1 MVEIEIKRGY
11 EILPDNRVRFGIRV
25 INNGDSAISDV
36 EVILDY
42 SHSLFEL
49 EGNGI
54 EGLGTIP
61 PYIPR
66 TAKFILKPLGCVH
79 NEEVGATIRYKDHK
93 WKKQTLEM
101 HPKEVH
107 CVCPFLKEKTI
118 TRMDFLK
125 LFNEGYPAE
134 HGMNFE
140 NIQPE
145 KVAEFIT
152 HACKNRLY
160 KVDEFSVE
168 NGKIMYL
175 AGYSIGEKAHYLLIA
190 VVLEHEGIVQVLF
203 KAKSDKEFGING
215 FLNEIVENLRHL
227 VQSSS
232 AAKEIGII
240 KREQVINII
249 DSVVQHTNFSG
260 ITGPSSISIQESVV
274 QRTNFGS
281 SEDENRKKEYEE
293 EKLRREKEEERLRKN
308 GKNRRICENNREKKP
323 A

>member
-1 MVEIEIKRGY
+1 
-11 EILPDNRVRFGIRV
+11 
-25 INNGDSAISDV
+25 
-36 EVILDY
+36 
-42 SHSLFEL
+42 
-49 EGNGI
+49 
-54 EGLGTIP
+54 
-61 PYIPR
+61 
-66 TAKFILKPLGCVH
+66 
-79 NEEVGATIRYKDHK
+79 
-93 WKKQTLEM
+93 M

-175 AGYSIGEKAHYLLIA
+175 AGDSVGEKAHYLLTA
-190 VVLEHEGIVQVLF
+190 VVIEREGIVQVLF
-203 KAKSDKEFGING
+203 KAKSDKEFGIKG
-215 FLNEIVENLRHL
+215 FLNEIVENLMHL
-227 VQSSS
+227 IQISS
-232 AAKEIGII
+232 AAKEIGVI

-260 ITGPSSISIQESVV
+260 VTYSSLVNIRESVV

-281 SEDENRKKEYEE
+281 FEKESRKKEVEE
-293 EKLRREKEEERLRKN
+293 RLHRQQEEQAHLKKAEEERLLRK
-308 GKNRRICENNREKKP
+308 KEEEEECKRKETKETKEQERLRR
-323 A
+323 